1 MFTIKTNELKALLL
15 CAGKKDIRYYLN
27 GVHFES
33 TPHGI
38 IAASTDGHRLL
49 CINLPSEQAEGIK
62 ALIPRP
68 LIEAAVKTKAPT
80 IDITIE
86 GANVTLASAG
96 PNVSGGLTDATFPGY
111 RRVIPEKVSGSI
123 TDGVFPDF
131 RRVIPNSVSGIQGNE
146 FNNEYLVDFDKIGKL
161 VNGGKASVLQNDV
174 GFSAL
179 VHFDNENVIG
189 VLMPFK
195 HELPTSLTRPAW
207 LDLPAAPM
215 QAAA

>member
-1 MFTIKTNELKALLL
+1 MFTIKTDELKALLI
-15 CAGKKDIRYYLN
+15 CAAKNDIRYYLN
-27 GVHFES
+27 GIHFES

-49 CINLPSEQAEGIK
+49 CINLPNEQAEGIK
-62 ALIPRP
+62 ALIPRA
-68 LIEAAVKTKAPT
+68 LIEAAIKTKAPT
-80 IDITIE
+80 IDVMIE
-86 GANVTLASAG
+86 GANVTLSSMG
-96 PNVSGGLTDATFPGY
+96 QN
-111 RRVIPEKVSGSI
+111 VSGSI

-131 RRVIPNSVSGIQGNE
+131 RRVIPEKVSGIQGNE

-161 VNGGKASVLQNDV
+161 INGGKASVLQNS
-174 GFSAL
+174 GSAAL
-179 VHFDNENVIG
+179 VKFDCDNAIG

-207 LDLPAAPM
+207 IELPAPL

>member
-1 MFTIKTNELKALLL
+1 MQYTIKTNELKALLL
-15 CAGKKDIRYYLN
+15 CSAKNDHRYYLN

-33 TPHGI
+33 TPGGI

-49 CINLPSEQAEGIK
+49 CINLPDQQAEGVK
-62 ALIPRP
+62 ALIPRT
-68 LIEAAVKTKAPT
+68 LIEAAIKTKAPT
-80 IDITIE
+80 IDITID
-86 GANVTLASAG
+86 GHNVTLSSMG
-96 PNVSGGLTDATFPGY
+96 QN
-111 RRVIPEKVSGSI
+111 VSGSI

-131 RRVIPNSVSGIQGNE
+131 RRVIPEKVSGLQGNE

-189 VLMPFK
+189 VIMPLR
-195 HELPTSLTRPAW
+195 HEAPKGTVLRPAW
-207 LDLPAAPM
+207 LELPL

>member
-1 MFTIKTNELKALLL
+1 MQFTIKTNELKALLL
-15 CAGKKDIRYYLN
+15 CAAKNDIRYYLN

-38 IAASTDGHRLL
+38 IAASTDGLRLL
-49 CINLPSEQAEGIK
+49 CINLPNEQAEGIK
-62 ALIPRP
+62 ALIPRA
-68 LIEAAVKTKAPT
+68 LIEAAVKTKAQV
-80 IDITIE
+80 IDISID
-86 GANVTLASAG
+86 GANVTLSSMG
-96 PNVSGGLTDATFPGY
+96 QN
-111 RRVIPEKVSGSI
+111 VSGSI

-131 RRVIPNSVSGIQGNE
+131 RRVIPNTVSGIQGNE

-174 GFSAL
+174 GMSAL
-179 VHFDNENVIG
+179 VRFGNENVIG
-189 VLMPFK
+189 VIMPFK
-195 HELPTSLTRPAW
+195 HELPASLTRPAW

>member
-1 MFTIKTNELKALLL
+1 MQLTIKTNELKALLL
-15 CAGKKDIRYYLN
+15 CAAKNDVRYYLN

-33 TPHGI
+33 TNNGI

-49 CINLPSEQAEGIK
+49 CINLPDQQAEGVK
-62 ALIPRP
+62 ALIPRA
-68 LIEAAVKTKAPT
+68 LIEAAIKTKAPT
-80 IDITIE
+80 IDIMID
-86 GANVTLASAG
+86 GANVTLSSMG
-96 PNVSGGLTDATFPGY
+96 QN
-111 RRVIPEKVSGSI
+111 VSGSI

-131 RRVIPNSVSGIQGNE
+131 RRVIPNSVSGEGGGAQFQTDYIS
-146 FNNEYLVDFDKIGKL
+146 DFDKIGKL
-161 VNGGKASVLQNDV
+161 INGGKASLMLN
-174 GFSAL
+174 GPLNTAL
-179 VHFDNENVIG
+179 VKYTDENVIG

>member
-1 MFTIKTNELKALLL
+1 MQFTIKTNELKALLI
-15 CAGKKDIRYYLN
+15 CAAKNDVRYYLN

-62 ALIPRP
+62 ALIPRA

-80 IDITIE
+80 IDVTIE
-86 GANVTLASAG
+86 GGNVTLSSMG
-96 PNVSGGLTDATFPGY
+96 QN
-111 RRVIPEKVSGSI
+111 VSGSI

-131 RRVIPNSVSGIQGNE
+131 RRVIPEKVSGIQGNE

-174 GFSAL
+174 GMSAL
-179 VHFDNENVIG
+179 VKFTDENVIG
-189 VLMPFK
+189 VIMPFK
-195 HELPTSLTRPAW
+195 HELPASLTRPAW
-207 LDLPAAPM
+207 IELPAPL

>member
-15 CAGKKDIRYYLN
+15 CAAKNDIRYYLN

-33 TPHGI
+33 TSNGI

-49 CINLPSEQAEGIK
+49 AVNLPGQQPEGVK
-62 ALIPRP
+62 ALIPRA
-68 LIEAAVKTKAPT
+68 LIEAAVKTKAPV
-80 IDITIE
+80 IDIKIE
-86 GANVTLASAG
+86 GANVTLTSMG
-96 PNVSGGLTDATFPGY
+96 QNVSGA
-111 RRVIPEKVSGSI
+111 I

-131 RRVIPNSVSGIQGNE
+131 RRVIPEKVSGIQGNE

-174 GFSAL
+174 GMSAL
-179 VHFDNENVIG
+179 VKFTDENVIG
-189 VLMPFK
+189 VIMPFK

-207 LDLPAAPM
+207 LDLPAA
-215 QAAA
+215 